1 MPLRSYQRFTVG
13 DKVFW
18 YKVGKSRYTFYS
30 IRSGKSAFSVFH
42 KQGYKVKMNT
52 EVDEEIVNKIIKMVK
67 TNEFEGGKTPE
78 QKLMDRGV
86 VIAEL
91 DNEETPSKEDPIE
104 CNVGS
109 KSEEPKPVKV
119 EEPVKMEE

>member
-1 MPLRSYQRFTVG
+1 
-13 DKVFW
+13 
-18 YKVGKSRYTFYS
+18 
-30 IRSGKSAFSVFH
+30 
-42 KQGYKVKMNT
+42 MNT

-119 EEPVKMEE
+119 EEPVKMVESKSEVDNTKKVAKSDPESQNTPDDGYLDCTMLTKKPNYFVF